1 MFVVIPNYLTITY
14 RSCYSQYFSSFKL
27 RLPLVF
33 CDCFIFQI
41 DNDLSKKPKHLLMK
55 YVSHNFGSAI
65 SD

>member
-1 MFVVIPNYLTITY
+1 VL
-14 RSCYSQYFSSFKL
+14 QYFYSFKL

-33 CDCFIFQI
+33 CDCFILQI
-41 DNDLSKKPKHLLMK
+41 DNCLSSEPKRLLLK